1 MSSLTLWFR
10 PVRVN
15 PRWESSRLHVLART
29 HLLGLAYP
37 AGEDV
42 IELGQ
47 LRDLEG
53 IHEQAGGVGI
63 DPLYARIKHLTLQIQ
78 VSAEPPVL
86 GHGAREDAP
95 AAFQVDSRLVHA
107 VAERATL
114 LHQGDE
120 APVQVHDLSGPILQV
135 PLNGPGVRACGLL
148 QAHQKSPGRKRRFT
162 SPEM

>member
-1 MSSLTLWFR
+1 M
-10 PVRVN
+10 
-15 PRWESSRLHVLART
+15 
-29 HLLGLAYP
+29 
-37 AGEDV
+37 
-42 IELGQ
+42 
-47 LRDLEG
+47 
-53 IHEQAGGVGI
+53 
-63 DPLYARIKHLTLQIQ
+63 
-78 VSAEPPVL
+78 L

-107 VAERATL
+107 VTERATL

-162 SPEM
+162 SPEMSAVSDSVFACPGTGCSPHPPSRRCCGTTAATPFRRGRMSTNLTTKALVAVRGPGTSIVVRRIRERTDLGHA